1 MSNIRVGVV
10 GVGVMGE
17 RHCRVYSNIRHV
29 DLVGL
34 TDLNA
39 ERGKAVAESYD
50 TRYFENYR
58 DLLQEVDAINIV
70 TITPAHFDLA
80 MAALSQ
86 EVHVLVE
93 KPITETVEQG
103 KLLVAEAKKRKK
115 VLQVGHIE
123 RFNPAFI
130 ALKNVLQ
137 GLSIAAISIRRLSP
151 FDTSNTDVDVIRDL
165 MIHDLDLVVNLVGN
179 SLEGFSAWG
188 RSFSTNAIDHAVA
201 NLSFRNGPIAT
212 LAASRITEQKV
223 RMIEV
228 TAEGAYIETDLLG
241 KSLKIHRRARPEFL
255 EAAQYRQESIIETI
269 QVPMV
274 EPLVLELRH
283 FIECIQ
289 ENKPSQVSGQ
299 DGLYAL
305 QLAKA
310 MADQISNFMILGGD
324 GQI

>member
-17 RHCRVYSNIRHV
+17 RHCRVYSTLRNV
-29 DLVGL
+29 DLVGI
-34 TDLNA
+34 TDMNA
-39 ERGKAVAESYD
+39 ERGKAVAANYD
-50 TRYFENYR
+50 TTYFGSIQE
-58 DLLQEVDAINIV
+58 LVAEVDAVSIV

-80 MAALSQ
+80 MAALAQ
-86 EVHVLVE
+86 DTHVLVE

-103 KLLVAEAKKRKK
+103 KQLVAEAERRNK

-123 RFNPAFI
+123 RFNPAYI
-130 ALKNVLQ
+130 ALKDVIKGRRL
-137 GLSIAAISIRRLSP
+137 AAINMRRLSP

-165 MIHDLDLVVNLVGN
+165 MIHDLDLVVNLVRSN
-179 SLEGFSAWG
+179 LEGFSAWG
-188 RSFSTNAIDHAVA
+188 RSFSTQAIDHAVA

-212 LAASRITEQKV
+212 LSASRITEQKV
-223 RMIEV
+223 RMIEI
-228 TAEGAYIETDLLG
+228 TAEGAYIEADLLG
-241 KSLKIHRRARPEFL
+241 KSLMVHRRTRPEFL
-255 EAAQYRQESIIETI
+255 ESAQYRQESIIETI

-283 FIECIQ
+283 FIECVQ
-289 ENKPSQVSGQ
+289 ENKPSEVSGK

-310 MADQISNFMILGGD
+310 MADQISNFMILAEPAP
-324 GQI
+324 